1 MCLNV
6 LILCNKLYKQGGKKM
21 ELLNNTL
28 QCIKPLNKEAMKKAW
43 DRLDSLSKPIGSLG
57 EIENIIAKMAG
68 ITGEIH
74 NKINKKNVVIMCSDN
89 GVVEEDVSN
98 CPKNVTAI
106 VTNNFTK
113 KITGVY
119 VLSKF
124 VGSEITVVDIG
135 VDADFN
141 NPKIIN
147 KKIAYGTMNMMKG
160 PAMTREQTIKA
171 IEVGI
176 DTIDDLAR
184 KGYDLF
190 GTGEMGVGNTA
201 TSAAI
206 LSVLSGLEVDVSVGK
221 GSGIT
226 QEQFINKKR
235 VIKKAIEIN
244 KPDKN
249 DVIDVL
255 SKVGGFDIA
264 GLCGCFLSAAKNR
277 VPIVIDGFIASAA
290 ALCAYRL
297 NPLVKEYI
305 FASHLSAE
313 PGAAFIMKEIGL
325 KPMLN
330 LNMRLGEGSGC
341 PLAFNIIEAA
351 LFTMDNM
358 GTFEEA
364 TLDSKKYIDIRENTV
379 G

>member
-1 MCLNV
+1 
-6 LILCNKLYKQGGKKM
+6 M
-21 ELLNNTL
+21 ELLKNT
-28 QCIKPLNKEAMKKAW
+28 INSIEPINKEAIKKAW
-43 DRLDSLSKPIGSLG
+43 NRIDSLTKPIGSLG
-57 EIENIIAKMAG
+57 ELESIMAKMSG
-68 ITGEIH
+68 ITGEVH
-74 NKINKKNVVIMCSDN
+74 NKINKKNIVIMCSDN
-89 GVVEEDVSN
+89 GVVEEGVSN
-98 CPKNVTAI
+98 CPKSLTAT

-113 KITGVY
+113 EVTGVY

-124 VGSEITVVDIG
+124 VGSDITVVDVG
-135 VDADFN
+135 VDAELN

-147 KKIAYGTMNMMKG
+147 KKIAYGTKSMMKG
-160 PAMTREQTIKA
+160 PAMTKEQAIAA

-176 DTIDDLAR
+176 EITDDLVS

-206 LSVLSGLEVDVSVGK
+206 LSVFSGFEVDMTVGK

-226 QEQFINKKR
+226 KEQYIIKKR
-235 VIKKAIEIN
+235 VVKKAIEIN
-244 KPDKN
+244 NPDKE

-255 SKVGGFDIA
+255 SKVGGLDIA
-264 GLCGCFLSAAKNR
+264 GLCGCFLSAAKNK
-277 VPIVIDGFIASAA
+277 VPIVIDGFISGVA
-290 ALCAYRL
+290 ALCAYKL
-297 NPLVKEYI
+297 NPLVKDYM

-313 PGAAFIMKEIGL
+313 PGAAFAMKEIGL
-325 KPMLN
+325 VPILN

-358 GTFEEA
+358 GTFDEA
-364 TLDSKKYIDIRENTV
+364 TIDSSDYVDIRKDS
-379 G
+379 

>member
-1 MCLNV
+1 
-6 LILCNKLYKQGGKKM
+6 M
-21 ELLNNTL
+21 ELLKNTL
-28 QCIKPLNKEAMKKAW
+28 QCIEPLNKEAMRKAW
-43 DRLDSLSKPIGSLG
+43 ERLDSLTKPIGSLG
-57 EIENIIAKMAG
+57 ELENIVAKMAG
-68 ITGEIH
+68 ITGKIH

-89 GVVEEDVSN
+89 GVEEEGVSN
-98 CPKNVTAI
+98 CPKSVTAT

-113 KITGVY
+113 EITGVY

-124 VGSEITVVDIG
+124 AQSDITIVDVG

-141 NPKIIN
+141 NSKIIN
-147 KKIAYGTMNMMKG
+147 RKIAYGTMNMMRG

-176 DTIDDLAR
+176 ETIDDLVS

-190 GTGEMGVGNTA
+190 GTGEMGVANTA

-206 LSVLSGLEVDVSVGK
+206 LSVLSGLTVDMSVGK

-226 QEQFINKKR
+226 EEQFIKKKS
-235 VIKKAIEIN
+235 VVTKAIEVN

-255 SKVGGFDIA
+255 AKVGGFDIA
-264 GLCGCFLSAAKNR
+264 GLCGCFLAAAKNR
-277 VPIVIDGFIASAA
+277 VPIVIDGFISGAA
-290 ALCAYRL
+290 ALCAYKL

-305 FASHLSAE
+305 FPSHLSAE
-313 PGAAFIMKEIGL
+313 PGAAFAMKEIGL

-351 LFTMDNM
+351 LFAMDNM

-364 TLDSKKYIDIRENTV
+364 TLDSKKYIDIRENSV

>member
-1 MCLNV
+1 
-6 LILCNKLYKQGGKKM
+6 M
-21 ELLNNTL
+21 ELLKSTL
-28 QCIKPLNKEAMKKAW
+28 QNIQPLNKAAMKQAW
-43 DRLDSLSKPIGSLG
+43 DRIDSLTKPIGSLG

-68 ITGEIH
+68 ITGSIH
-74 NKINKKNVVIMCSDN
+74 NKINKKNVVIMCGDN
-89 GVVEEDVSN
+89 GVVEEGVSN
-98 CPKNVTAI
+98 CPKSVTAT

-113 KITGVY
+113 EITGVY

-124 VGSEITVVDIG
+124 AGSDITVVDVG

-141 NPKIIN
+141 NPKIKN
-147 KKIAYGTMNMMKG
+147 RKIAYGTMNMMKG
-160 PAMTREQTIKA
+160 PAMTRQETIKA

-176 DTIDDLAR
+176 DTIDNLVR
-184 KGYDLF
+184 EGYDLF

-206 LSVLSGLEVDVSVGK
+206 LSVFSGLEVEMSVGK

-226 QEQFINKKR
+226 EEQFVHKKM
-235 VIKKAIEIN
+235 VIKKAIELN
-244 KPDKN
+244 KPDKG

-264 GLCGCFLSAAKNR
+264 GLCGCFLAAAKNR

-290 ALCAYRL
+290 ALCAYKL
-297 NPLVKEYI
+297 NPLVIGYI

-313 PGAAFIMKEIGL
+313 PGAAFIMNEIGL
-325 KPMLN
+325 TPMLN

-351 LFTMDNM
+351 LFTMGNM
-358 GTFEEA
+358 GTFEDA
-364 TLDSKKYIDIRENTV
+364 ALDSKKYIDIRDNTV

>member
-1 MCLNV
+1 M
-6 LILCNKLYKQGGKKM
+6 G
-21 ELLNNTL
+21 LLKETL
-28 QCIKPLNKEAMKKAW
+28 DCIEQLNKQAMKMAW

-57 EIENIIAKMAG
+57 ELENIIAKMAG
-68 ITGEIH
+68 ITGKIH

-98 CPKNVTAI
+98 CPKSVTAT

-119 VLSKF
+119 ALSKF
-124 VGSEITVVDIG
+124 SGSDITVVDVGI
-135 VDADFN
+135 DADLN
-141 NPKIIN
+141 NPKVIN
-147 KKIAYGTMNMMKG
+147 KKIAYGTKNMMKG

-176 DTIDDLAR
+176 ETVDDLAR
-184 KGYDLF
+184 QGYDLF

-206 LSVLSGLEVDVSVGK
+206 LSVFSGLEVEESVGK

-226 QEQFINKKR
+226 EKQFINKKM
-235 VIKKAIEIN
+235 VIKKSIEVN

-249 DVIDVL
+249 DVIDVI

-264 GLCGCFLSAAKNR
+264 GLCGCFLAAAKNR
-277 VPIVIDGFIASAA
+277 LPIVIDGFIASAA
-290 ALCAYRL
+290 ALCAYKL
-297 NPLVKEYI
+297 NPLVIGYI

-341 PLAFNIIEAA
+341 PLAFNIIEAS

-358 GTFEEA
+358 GTFEDA
-364 TLDSKKYIDIRENTV
+364 KLDSKKYIDIREKPLEIS
-379 G
+379 

>member
-1 MCLNV
+1 M
-6 LILCNKLYKQGGKKM
+6 G
-21 ELLNNTL
+21 LLKETL
-28 QCIKPLNKEAMKKAW
+28 QFIEPLNKEAVKKAW

-57 EIENIIAKMAG
+57 ELENIIAKMAG
-68 ITGEIH
+68 ITGNIH

-89 GVVEEDVSN
+89 GVVEENVSN
-98 CPKNVTAI
+98 CPKSVTAT

-124 VGSEITVVDIG
+124 SGSDITVVDVGI
-135 VDADFN
+135 DADLN
-141 NPKIIN
+141 NPKVIN

-176 DTIDDLAR
+176 ETVDNLVLD
-184 KGYDLF
+184 GYDLL

-206 LSVLSGLEVDVSVGK
+206 LSVFSGLEVEESVGK

-226 QEQFINKKR
+226 EEQFINKKR
-235 VIKKAIEIN
+235 VIKKSIEVN

-249 DVIDVL
+249 DVIDVI

-264 GLCGCFLSAAKNR
+264 GLCGCFLAAAKNR

-290 ALCAYRL
+290 ALCAYKL
-297 NPLVKEYI
+297 NPLVIGYI

-313 PGAAFIMKEIGL
+313 PGADFVMKEIGL

-351 LFTMDNM
+351 LYTMDNM
-358 GTFEEA
+358 GTFEDA
-364 TLDSKKYIDIRENTV
+364 KLDSKKYIDIRENPLEIL
-379 G
+379 

>member
-1 MCLNV
+1 
-6 LILCNKLYKQGGKKM
+6 M
-21 ELLNNTL
+21 ELLEETL
-28 QCIKPLNKEAMKKAW
+28 KCIGPLNKEAMKKAW
-43 DRLDSLSKPIGSLG
+43 ERIDSLTKPIGSLG
-57 EIENIIAKMAG
+57 EIENIIAKIVG
-68 ITGEIH
+68 ITGEVH

-89 GVVEEDVSN
+89 GVVEEGVSN
-98 CPKNVTAI
+98 CPKSVTAT

-124 VGSEITVVDIG
+124 AGSDITVVDVG
-135 VDADFN
+135 VDAEFN
-141 NPKIIN
+141 NPKIIDR
-147 KKIAYGTMNMMKG
+147 KIAYGTMNMMKG

-176 DTIDDLAR
+176 ETIDDLVSS
-184 KGYDLF
+184 GYDLF

-206 LSVLSGLEVDVSVGK
+206 LSVFSDLDVDVSVGK

-226 QEQFINKKR
+226 EDQFINKKR
-235 VIKKAIEIN
+235 VIKRAIEIN
-244 KPDKN
+244 KPDKD

-264 GLCGCFLSAAKNR
+264 GLCGCFLAAAKNK

-290 ALCAYRL
+290 ALCAYKL
-297 NPLVKEYI
+297 NPLVKGYI

-325 KPMLN
+325 APMLN

-364 TLDSKKYIDIRENTV
+364 TLDRKKYVDIREN
-379 G
+379 

>member
-1 MCLNV
+1 
-6 LILCNKLYKQGGKKM
+6 M
-21 ELLNNTL
+21 ELLKNTL
-28 QCIKPLNKEAMKKAW
+28 KCIGPLNKEAMKNAW
-43 DRLDSLSKPIGSLG
+43 KRLDNLTKPIGSLG
-57 EIENIIAKMAG
+57 ELENIIAKIAG
-68 ITGEIH
+68 ITGDIH

-89 GVVEEDVSN
+89 GVVEEGVSN
-98 CPKNVTAI
+98 CPKSVTAT

-124 VGSEITVVDIG
+124 VGSEITVVDVG
-135 VDADFN
+135 VDADFD

-147 KKIAYGTMNMMKG
+147 RKIAYGTMNMMKG
-160 PAMTREQTIKA
+160 PAMTRQQTIKA

-176 DTIDDLAR
+176 ETINDLVS

-190 GTGEMGVGNTA
+190 GTGEMGVGNTT

-206 LSVLSGLEVDVSVGK
+206 LSVFSGLEVEMSVGK

-226 QEQFINKKR
+226 EEQFINKKR
-235 VIKKAIEIN
+235 VVKKAIELN
-244 KPDKN
+244 KPDKS

-255 SKVGGFDIA
+255 AKVGGFDIA
-264 GLCGCFLSAAKNR
+264 GLCGCFLAAAKNR

-290 ALCAYRL
+290 ALCAYKL
-297 NPLVKEYI
+297 NPLVKGYI

-351 LFTMDNM
+351 LFTMENM

-364 TLDSKKYIDIRENTV
+364 TLDSKKYIDIREDTAL
-379 G
+379 

>member
-1 MCLNV
+1 ME
-6 LILCNKLYKQGGKKM
+6 ILDK
-21 ELLNNTL
+21 TL
-28 QCIKPLNKEAMKKAW
+28 KCIGAPNKEAMKKAW
-43 DRLDSLSKPIGSLG
+43 DRIDGLTKPIGSLG
-57 EIENIIAKMAG
+57 EIENIIAKIVG
-68 ITGEIH
+68 ITGEVH
-74 NKINKKNVVIMCSDN
+74 NKINKKNVVIMCGDN

-98 CPKNVTAI
+98 CPKSVTAT

-124 VGSEITVVDIG
+124 AGSDITVVDVG
-135 VDADFN
+135 VDAEFD
-141 NPKIIN
+141 NPKIIDR
-147 KKIAYGTMNMMKG
+147 KIARGTMNMMKG
-160 PAMTREQTIKA
+160 PAMTRQQTIKA

-176 DTIDDLAR
+176 EIIDDLVS

-206 LSVLSGLEVDVSVGK
+206 LSVFSGLDVEVSVGK

-226 QEQFINKKR
+226 EQQFINKKK
-235 VIKKAIEIN
+235 VIKKSIEIN
-244 KPDKN
+244 KPNKE

-264 GLCGCFLSAAKNR
+264 GLCGCFLAAAKNR

-290 ALCAYRL
+290 ALCAYKL
-297 NPLVKEYI
+297 NPLVKGYI

-313 PGAAFIMKEIGL
+313 PGSAFIMKEIGL
-325 KPMLN
+325 APMLN

-351 LFTMDNM
+351 LFIMDNM

-364 TLDSKKYIDIRENTV
+364 TLDSKKYIDIREKK
-379 G
+379 

>member
-1 MCLNV
+1 MK
-6 LILCNKLYKQGGKKM
+6 ILK
-21 ELLNNTL
+21 NTL
-28 QCIKPLNKEAMKKAW
+28 QNIEPANKDAMKKAW
-43 DRLDSLSKPIGSLG
+43 DRLDSLTKPIGSLG

-74 NKINKKNVVIMCSDN
+74 NVINKKNVVIMCGDN
-89 GVVEEDVSN
+89 GVVEEGVSN
-98 CPKNVTAI
+98 CPKSVTAT

-113 KITGVY
+113 EITGVY

-124 VGSEITVVDIG
+124 AGSDITVVDVG

-147 KKIAYGTMNMMKG
+147 RKIAYGTMNMMEG

-176 DTIDDLAR
+176 ETIDDLAS

-206 LSVLSGLEVDVSVGK
+206 LSVFSGLEVDMAVGK

-226 QEQFINKKR
+226 EEQFINKKR
-235 VIKKAIEIN
+235 VIKKAIEVN

-290 ALCAYRL
+290 ALCAYKL

-325 KPMLN
+325 APMLN

-351 LFTMDNM
+351 LFTMNNM

-364 TLDSKKYIDIRENTV
+364 TLDSKKYIDIRDNTV

>member
-1 MCLNV
+1 M
-6 LILCNKLYKQGGKKM
+6 G
-21 ELLNNTL
+21 LLKETL
-28 QCIKPLNKEAMKKAW
+28 QFIEPLNKEAMKKAW

-57 EIENIIAKMAG
+57 ELENIIAKMAG
-68 ITGEIH
+68 ITGNIH

-89 GVVEEDVSN
+89 GIVEENVSN
-98 CPKNVTAI
+98 CPKSVTAT

-124 VGSEITVVDIG
+124 SGSDITVVDVGI
-135 VDADFN
+135 DADLN
-141 NPKIIN
+141 NPKVIN

-176 DTIDDLAR
+176 ETVDNLVLD
-184 KGYDLF
+184 GYDLL

-206 LSVLSGLEVDVSVGK
+206 LSVFSGLEVEESVGK

-226 QEQFINKKR
+226 EEQFINKKR
-235 VIKKAIEIN
+235 VIKKSIEVN
-244 KPDKN
+244 NPDKN
-249 DVIDVL
+249 DVIDVI

-264 GLCGCFLSAAKNR
+264 GLCGCFLAAAKNR

-290 ALCAYRL
+290 ALCAYKL
-297 NPLVKEYI
+297 NPLVIGYI

-351 LFTMDNM
+351 LYTMDNM
-358 GTFEEA
+358 GTFEDA
-364 TLDSKKYIDIRENTV
+364 KLDSKKYIDIRENPLEIL
-379 G
+379 

>member
-1 MCLNV
+1 M
-6 LILCNKLYKQGGKKM
+6 G
-21 ELLNNTL
+21 LLKETL
-28 QCIKPLNKEAMKKAW
+28 QFIEPLNKEAMKKAW
-43 DRLDSLSKPIGSLG
+43 NRLDSLSKPIGSLG
-57 EIENIIAKMAG
+57 ELENIIAKMAG
-68 ITGEIH
+68 ITGNIH

-98 CPKNVTAI
+98 CPKSVTAT

-124 VGSEITVVDIG
+124 SGSDITVVDVGI
-135 VDADFN
+135 DADLN
-141 NPKIIN
+141 NPKVIN

-176 DTIDDLAR
+176 ETVDNLVLD
-184 KGYDLF
+184 GYDLL

-206 LSVLSGLEVDVSVGK
+206 LSVLSGLEVEESVGK

-226 QEQFINKKR
+226 ENQFINKKK
-235 VIKKAIEIN
+235 VIKKSIEVN
-244 KPDKN
+244 NPDRN
-249 DVIDVL
+249 DVIDVI

-264 GLCGCFLSAAKNR
+264 GLCGCFLAAAKNR

-290 ALCAYRL
+290 ALCAYKL
-297 NPLVKEYI
+297 NPLVIGYI

-313 PGAAFIMKEIGL
+313 PGAAFVMKEIGL

-351 LFTMDNM
+351 LYTMDNM
-358 GTFEEA
+358 GTFEDA
-364 TLDSKKYIDIRENTV
+364 KLDSKKYIDIRENPIEIS
-379 G
+379 

>member
-1 MCLNV
+1 
-6 LILCNKLYKQGGKKM
+6 M
-21 ELLNNTL
+21 ELFKNTVKS
-28 QCIKPLNKEAMKKAW
+28 IEPINKEAMKEAW
-43 DRLDSLSKPIGSLG
+43 NRIDSLTKPIGSLG

-68 ITGEIH
+68 ITGKVH
-74 NKINKKNVVIMCSDN
+74 NKINKKNVVIMCGDN
-89 GVVEEDVSN
+89 GVVEEGVSN
-98 CPKNVTAI
+98 CPKSVTAT
-106 VTNNFTK
+106 VTNNFTRE
-113 KITGVY
+113 ITGVY

-124 VGSEITVVDIG
+124 ARSDITIVDVG
-135 VDADFN
+135 VDAEIN

-147 KKIAYGTMNMMKG
+147 RKIAYGTKNMMKG
-160 PAMTREQTIKA
+160 PAMTKEQTIKA

-176 DTIDDLAR
+176 EIIDDLVI

-206 LSVLSGLEVDVSVGK
+206 LSVLSGLEVDMAVGK

-226 QEQFINKKR
+226 EEQYITKKR
-235 VIKKAIEIN
+235 VVKKAIEIN
-244 KPDKN
+244 NPDKE

-264 GLCGCFLSAAKNR
+264 GICGCFLSAAKNR
-277 VPIVIDGFIASAA
+277 VPIVIDGFISGVA
-290 ALCAYRL
+290 ALCAYKI

-313 PGAAFIMKEIGL
+313 PGAAFAMQEIGL

-364 TLDSKKYIDIRENTV
+364 ALDSREYIDIRVNS
-379 G
+379 

>member
-1 MCLNV
+1 M
-6 LILCNKLYKQGGKKM
+6 G
-21 ELLNNTL
+21 LLKETL
-28 QCIKPLNKEAMKKAW
+28 QFIEPLNKEAMKKAW

-57 EIENIIAKMAG
+57 ELENIIAKMAG
-68 ITGEIH
+68 ITGNIH

-89 GVVEEDVSN
+89 GVVEENVSN
-98 CPKNVTAI
+98 CPKSVTAT

-124 VGSEITVVDIG
+124 SGSDITVVDVGI
-135 VDADFN
+135 DADLN
-141 NPKIIN
+141 NPKVIN

-176 DTIDDLAR
+176 ETVDNLVLD
-184 KGYDLF
+184 GYDLL

-206 LSVLSGLEVDVSVGK
+206 LSVFSGLEVEESVGK

-226 QEQFINKKR
+226 EEQFINKKR
-235 VIKKAIEIN
+235 VIKKSIEVN
-244 KPDKN
+244 NPDKN
-249 DVIDVL
+249 DVIDVI

-264 GLCGCFLSAAKNR
+264 GLCGCFLAAAKNR

-290 ALCAYRL
+290 ALCAYKL
-297 NPLVKEYI
+297 NPLVIGYI

-313 PGAAFIMKEIGL
+313 PGADFVMKEIGL

-351 LFTMDNM
+351 LYTMDNM
-358 GTFEEA
+358 GTFEDA
-364 TLDSKKYIDIRENTV
+364 KLDSKKYIDIRENLIEIS
-379 G
+379 

>member
-1 MCLNV
+1 ME
-6 LILCNKLYKQGGKKM
+6 ILK
-21 ELLNNTL
+21 NTL
-28 QCIKPLNKEAMKKAW
+28 QCIQPLDKEAMKKAW

-68 ITGEIH
+68 ITGSVH
-74 NKINKKNVVIMCSDN
+74 NKINKKNIVIMCSDN
-89 GVVEEDVSN
+89 GVVEEGVSN
-98 CPKNVTAI
+98 CPKSVTAT

-113 KITGVY
+113 EITGVY

-124 VGSEITVVDIG
+124 VGSDITIVDVG
-135 VDADFN
+135 VDAEFN

-147 KKIAYGTMNMMKG
+147 KKIAYGTMNMAKG

-176 DTIDDLAR
+176 GCIDDLVR

-190 GTGEMGVGNTA
+190 GTGEMGVGNTS

-206 LSVLSGLEVDVSVGK
+206 LSVFSGIDVDISVGK

-235 VIKKAIEIN
+235 VIKKAIEVN

-249 DVIDVL
+249 DAIDVL

-290 ALCAYRL
+290 ALCAFKL
-297 NPLVKEYI
+297 NPIVKGYI

-325 KPMLN
+325 TPMLN

-351 LFTMDNM
+351 LFTMNNM
-358 GTFEEA
+358 GTFEDA
-364 TLDSKKYIDIRENTV
+364 ALDKKKYIDIRENTIEQN
-379 G
+379 

>member
-1 MCLNV
+1 
-6 LILCNKLYKQGGKKM
+6 M
-21 ELLNNTL
+21 ELLKNTL
-28 QCIKPLNKEAMKKAW
+28 QCIEPLNKEAMRKAW
-43 DRLDSLSKPIGSLG
+43 ERLDSLTKPIGSLG
-57 EIENIIAKMAG
+57 ELENIVAKMAG
-68 ITGEIH
+68 ITGKIH

-89 GVVEEDVSN
+89 GVEEEGVSN
-98 CPKNVTAI
+98 CPKSVTAT

-113 KITGVY
+113 EITGVY

-124 VGSEITVVDIG
+124 AQSDITIVDVG

-141 NPKIIN
+141 NSKIIN
-147 KKIAYGTMNMMKG
+147 RKIAYGTMNMMRG

-176 DTIDDLAR
+176 ETIDDLVG

-190 GTGEMGVGNTA
+190 GTGEMGVANTA

-206 LSVLSGLEVDVSVGK
+206 LSVLSGLTVDLSVGK

-226 QEQFINKKR
+226 EEQFIKKKS
-235 VIKKAIEIN
+235 VVTKAIEVN

-255 SKVGGFDIA
+255 AKVGGFDIA
-264 GLCGCFLSAAKNR
+264 GLCGCFLAAAKNR
-277 VPIVIDGFIASAA
+277 VPIVIDGFISGAA
-290 ALCAYRL
+290 ALCAYKL

-305 FASHLSAE
+305 FPSHLSAE
-313 PGAAFIMKEIGL
+313 PGAAFAMKEIGL

-351 LFTMDNM
+351 LFAMDNM

-364 TLDSKKYIDIRENTV
+364 TLDSKKYIDIRENSV

>member
-1 MCLNV
+1 M
-6 LILCNKLYKQGGKKM
+6 G
-21 ELLNNTL
+21 LLKETL
-28 QCIKPLNKEAMKKAW
+28 QCIEPLNKEAMKRAW

-57 EIENIIAKMAG
+57 ELENIIAKMAG
-68 ITGEIH
+68 ITGNIH
-74 NKINKKNVVIMCSDN
+74 NKINKKNVVIMCGDN

-98 CPKNVTAI
+98 CPKSVTAT

-124 VGSEITVVDIG
+124 SGSDITVVDVGI
-135 VDADFN
+135 DADLN
-141 NPKIIN
+141 NPKVIN

-176 DTIDDLAR
+176 ETVDNLVLD
-184 KGYDLF
+184 GYDLI

-206 LSVLSGLEVDVSVGK
+206 LSVFSGLEVEESVGK

-226 QEQFINKKR
+226 EEQFINKKR
-235 VIKKAIEIN
+235 VIKKSIEVN
-244 KPDKN
+244 NPDKD
-249 DVIDVL
+249 DVIDVI

-264 GLCGCFLSAAKNR
+264 GLCGCFLAAAKNR

-290 ALCAYRL
+290 ALCAYKL
-297 NPLVKEYI
+297 NPLVIGYI

-351 LFTMDNM
+351 LYTMDNM
-358 GTFEEA
+358 GTFEDA
-364 TLDSKKYIDIRENTV
+364 KLDSKKYIDIRENPLEIS
-379 G
+379 

>member
-1 MCLNV
+1 MK
-6 LILCNKLYKQGGKKM
+6 ILK
-21 ELLNNTL
+21 NTL
-28 QCIKPLNKEAMKKAW
+28 QSIEPANKEAMKKAW
-43 DRLDSLSKPIGSLG
+43 DRLDSLTKPIGSLG

-74 NKINKKNVVIMCSDN
+74 NVINKKNVVIMCSDN
-89 GVVEEDVSN
+89 GVVEEGVSN
-98 CPKNVTAI
+98 CPKSVTAT

-124 VGSEITVVDIG
+124 VGSDITVVDVG
-135 VDADFN
+135 VDADFD

-147 KKIAYGTMNMMKG
+147 RKIAYGTMNMMKG
-160 PAMTREQTIKA
+160 PAMTRQQTIKA

-176 DTIDDLAR
+176 ETIDDLAR

-206 LSVLSGLEVDVSVGK
+206 LSVLSGLEVEMSVGK

-226 QEQFINKKR
+226 EEQFINKKR
-235 VIKKAIEIN
+235 VVKKAIEIN

-249 DVIDVL
+249 DIIDVL

-290 ALCAYRL
+290 ALCAYKL

-325 KPMLN
+325 APMLN

-364 TLDSKKYIDIRENTV
+364 TLDSKKYIDIRDNTV

>member
-1 MCLNV
+1 M
-6 LILCNKLYKQGGKKM
+6 G
-21 ELLNNTL
+21 LLKETL
-28 QCIKPLNKEAMKKAW
+28 QCIEPLNKEAIKMAW

-57 EIENIIAKMAG
+57 ELENIIAKMSG
-68 ITGEIH
+68 ITGRVH

-98 CPKNVTAI
+98 CPKSVIAT

-124 VGSEITVVDIG
+124 SGSDITVVDVG
-135 VDADFN
+135 VDADLN
-141 NPKIIN
+141 NPKVIN

-176 DTIDDLAR
+176 ETVDDLVC
-184 KGYDLF
+184 KGYDLL

-206 LSVLSGLEVDVSVGK
+206 LSVFSGLEVEESVGK

-226 QEQFINKKR
+226 EKQFINKKN
-235 VIKKAIEIN
+235 VIKRSIEIN

-249 DVIDVL
+249 DVIDVI

-264 GLCGCFLSAAKNR
+264 GLCGCFLAAAKNR

-290 ALCAYRL
+290 ALCAYKL
-297 NPLVKEYI
+297 NPLVKGYI

-351 LFTMDNM
+351 LYTMDNM
-358 GTFEEA
+358 GTFEDA
-364 TLDSKKYIDIRENTV
+364 KLDSKKYIDIRENTV
-379 G
+379 EIS

>member
-1 MCLNV
+1 
-6 LILCNKLYKQGGKKM
+6 M
-21 ELLNNTL
+21 ELLNSTL
-28 QCIKPLNKEAMKKAW
+28 QGIEPLNKDAMKKAW
-43 DRLDSLSKPIGSLG
+43 DRLDSLTKPIGSLG
-57 EIENIIAKMAG
+57 ELENIIAKMAG
-68 ITGEIH
+68 ITGKVH

-89 GVVEEDVSN
+89 GVEEEGVSN
-98 CPKNVTAI
+98 CPKSVTAT
-106 VTNNFTK
+106 VTNNFTR

-124 VGSEITVVDIG
+124 AGSDITIVDVG
-135 VDADFN
+135 VDANFN

-147 KKIAYGTMNMMKG
+147 RKIAYGTMNMMKG

-176 DTIDDLAR
+176 ETIDDLVR
-184 KGYDLF
+184 EGYDLF

-206 LSVLSGLEVDVSVGK
+206 LSVFSGLTVDMAVGK

-226 QEQFINKKR
+226 EEQFINKKR
-235 VIKKAIEIN
+235 VVTKAIEVN
-244 KPDKN
+244 QPDKN

-255 SKVGGFDIA
+255 TKVGGFDIA
-264 GLCGCFLSAAKNR
+264 GLCGCFLAAAKNR
-277 VPIVIDGFIASAA
+277 VPIVIDGFISGAA
-290 ALCAYRL
+290 ALCAYKL

-305 FASHLSAE
+305 FPSHLSAE
-313 PGAAFIMKEIGL
+313 PGAAFAMKEIGL

-364 TLDSKKYIDIRENTV
+364 TLDSKKYIDIRENKAL
-379 G
+379 

>member
-1 MCLNV
+1 M
-6 LILCNKLYKQGGKKM
+6 G
-21 ELLNNTL
+21 LLKETL
-28 QCIKPLNKEAMKKAW
+28 QFIEPLNKEAMQKAW
-43 DRLDSLSKPIGSLG
+43 NRLDSLSKPIGSLG
-57 EIENIIAKMAG
+57 ELENIIAKMAG
-68 ITGEIH
+68 ITGNIH

-98 CPKNVTAI
+98 CPKSVTAT

-124 VGSEITVVDIG
+124 SGSDITVVDVGI
-135 VDADFN
+135 DADLN
-141 NPKIIN
+141 NPKVIN

-176 DTIDDLAR
+176 ETVDNLVLD
-184 KGYDLF
+184 GYDLI

-206 LSVLSGLEVDVSVGK
+206 LSVFSGLEVEESVGK

-226 QEQFINKKR
+226 EEQFINKKR
-235 VIKKAIEIN
+235 VIKKSIEVN
-244 KPDKN
+244 NPDKN
-249 DVIDVL
+249 DVIDVI

-264 GLCGCFLSAAKNR
+264 GLCGCFLAAAKNR

-290 ALCAYRL
+290 ALCAYKL
-297 NPLVKEYI
+297 NPLVIGYI

-351 LFTMDNM
+351 LYTMDNM
-358 GTFEEA
+358 GTFEDA
-364 TLDSKKYIDIRENTV
+364 KLDSKKYIDIRENPIEIS
-379 G
+379 

>member
-1 MCLNV
+1 M
-6 LILCNKLYKQGGKKM
+6 G
-21 ELLNNTL
+21 LLKETL
-28 QCIKPLNKEAMKKAW
+28 QCIEPLNKEAIKMAW

-57 EIENIIAKMAG
+57 ELENIIAKMSG
-68 ITGEIH
+68 ITGRVH

-98 CPKNVTAI
+98 CPKSVTAT

-124 VGSEITVVDIG
+124 SGSDITVVDVG
-135 VDADFN
+135 VDADLN
-141 NPKIIN
+141 NPKVIN

-176 DTIDDLAR
+176 ETVDDLVC
-184 KGYDLF
+184 KGYDLL

-206 LSVLSGLEVDVSVGK
+206 LSVFSGLEVEESVGK

-226 QEQFINKKR
+226 EKQFINKKN
-235 VIKKAIEIN
+235 VIKRSIEIN

-249 DVIDVL
+249 DVIDVI

-264 GLCGCFLSAAKNR
+264 GLCGCFLAAAKNR

-290 ALCAYRL
+290 ALCAYKL
-297 NPLVKEYI
+297 NPLVKGYI

-351 LFTMDNM
+351 LYTMDNM
-358 GTFEEA
+358 GTFEDA
-364 TLDSKKYIDIRENTV
+364 KLDSKKYIDIRENTV
-379 G
+379 EIS

>member
-1 MCLNV
+1 M
-6 LILCNKLYKQGGKKM
+6 G
-21 ELLNNTL
+21 LLKETL
-28 QCIKPLNKEAMKKAW
+28 QCIEPLNKEAIKMAW

-57 EIENIIAKMAG
+57 ELENIIAKMSG
-68 ITGEIH
+68 ITGRVH

-98 CPKNVTAI
+98 CPKSVTAT

-124 VGSEITVVDIG
+124 SGSDITVVDVGI
-135 VDADFN
+135 DADLN
-141 NPKIIN
+141 NPKVIN

-176 DTIDDLAR
+176 ETVDGLVC
-184 KGYDLF
+184 KGYDLL

-206 LSVLSGLEVDVSVGK
+206 LSVFSGLEVEESVGK

-226 QEQFINKKR
+226 EKQFINKKK
-235 VIKKAIEIN
+235 VIKRSIEIN

-249 DVIDVL
+249 DVIDVI

-264 GLCGCFLSAAKNR
+264 GLCGCFLAAAKNR

-290 ALCAYRL
+290 ALCAYKL
-297 NPLVKEYI
+297 NPLVKGYI

-351 LFTMDNM
+351 LYTMDNM
-358 GTFEEA
+358 GTFEDA
-364 TLDSKKYIDIRENTV
+364 KLDSKKYIDIRENTV
-379 G
+379 EIS